1 QPRRHRPRPHP
12 TLARPHHRHPRLAA
26 AQAHHHQPRHL
37 GRGPARRN
45 PAAAHPR
52 RPPRRPRRRLHP
64 ARSGRIHGQ
73 RNPRRGPP
81 RPARRP
87 PRPALPDHDRRP
99 RLRVRD
105 FPRVCGPAP
114 GRLVRRMAGRPQPAH
129 RRHHHGDAAR
139 HAQLRLRD
147 RPRPRRRRGGPRR
160 LLARNR
166 RPRPDRVHGRQPGC
180 RRRAR
185 RRPPQA
191 VPQVRRPLEDPH
203 PGGGGLMQLTYHTA
217 DLPPDTGEPPA
228 WKPAPDDIH
237 TLRYGYN
244 LADIDRLARMALS
257 RTVGNPLDHRT
268 RYEVAWSAI
277 AEALY
282 AASEPPTPS
291 DLIYAA
297 QRELGRHTRQE
308 MRHHGHHHRDPGQ
321 TMRGYAAYWNPPA
334 GDPLEDVVVNRTAL
348 WQIWPRL
355 TDCERQVLL
364 ALATTGDYAAAADAL
379 AANPGTFRVNLRRAR
394 RRFLALWHEGET
406 PPGAWGTD
414 RRVGTR
420 ARANTSTETEA
431 EAGAPRPPGKRKPV
445 TRLVKQRKGRP
456 THQLVHGRATTYTN

>member
-1 QPRRHRPRPHP
+1 
-12 TLARPHHRHPRLAA
+12 
-26 AQAHHHQPRHL
+26 
-37 GRGPARRN
+37 
-45 PAAAHPR
+45 
-52 RPPRRPRRRLHP
+52 
-64 ARSGRIHGQ
+64 
-73 RNPRRGPP
+73 
-81 RPARRP
+81 
-87 PRPALPDHDRRP
+87 
-99 RLRVRD
+99 
-105 FPRVCGPAP
+105 
-114 GRLVRRMAGRPQPAH
+114 
-129 RRHHHGDAAR
+129 
-139 HAQLRLRD
+139 
-147 RPRPRRRRGGPRR
+147 
-160 LLARNR
+160 
-166 RPRPDRVHGRQPGC
+166 
-180 RRRAR
+180 
-185 RRPPQA
+185 
-191 VPQVRRPLEDPH
+191 
-203 PGGGGLMQLTYHTA
+203 MQLTYHTA

-228 WKPAPDDIH
+228 WQPAPDDIH

-456 THQLVHGRATTYTN
+456 THQLVHGRATTYTNHGCRCEPCTRAATEKTAAYRRAKGIRPRRRITADQLEQIRRRRAAGESVQAIAAELGFASSYLYRLLNGTLKPAPSDPEETP